1 MVNPEVDPCVRIETE
16 DVPVSLSVG
25 DFHAVDH
32 EEFQV
37 LNFAP
42 VQEGRGGVV
51 VGRNDAVESR
61 SLAERDDFG
70 RRQPSVR
77 VDRMYMG
84 GDAVPA
90 GFVVQL
96 RSRVR
101 RRGEFFCPRTFRKGD
116 FQRPVGGAPCRRG
129 HLDDG
134 PPARIDPSGEIAG
147 RGLRFADFE
156 TAACDSRP
164 AAESRTFESG
174 SPLVEDAEVQIART
188 RFARTEMLG
197 YADLYDAFGYGERG
211 VDRNIVL
218 SGSSLA

>member
-1 MVNPEVDPCVRIETE
+1 MVLWSVETMPSSPEALPSAMTSAG
-16 DVPVSLSVG
+16 VS
-25 DFHAVDH
+25 
-32 EEFQV
+32 
-37 LNFAP
+37 
-42 VQEGRGGVV
+42 R
-51 VGRNDAVESR
+51 
-61 SLAERDDFG
+61 
-70 RRQPSVR
+70 PSEWTVCTW
-77 VDRMYMG
+77 G

-134 PPARIDPSGEIAG
+134 PPARIDPPGEIAG
-147 RGLRFADFE
+147 RGFRFADFE
-156 TAACDSRP
+156 TAACTSRP
-164 AAESRTFESG
+164 TAESRTFESR
-174 SPLVEDAEVQIART
+174 SPFVEDAEVQIART

-218 SGSSLA
+218 FGSSLA